1 MKEYE
6 YTRII
11 YVNCK
16 SCGKEFD
23 ENEITD
29 PYVGIEENE
38 RGWDILSF
46 KCPYCGE
53 YTKSIRRG

>member
-1 MKEYE
+1 MTYKYE
-6 YTRII
+6 KII

-29 PYVGIEENE
+29 PDIGIEENE
-38 RGWDILSF
+38 RGWDVLSF
-46 KCPYCGE
+46 KCPYCRKE
-53 YTKSIRRG
+53 TTSLRRG